1 MAGYGIRDGS
11 AIIRAIGDYANYKQR
26 QEQIEYQRDQQDYE
40 NRLAERRMAMD
51 EHRQNTRLNMQ
62 IDEANY
68 RASERN
74 RIASERQRSMEAR
87 QGLVQQNMADLEA
100 YEQKAL
106 DAIGRGASGEGQGV
120 EVIDDG
126 DSVVLG
132 VKKKDGRVDPFT
144 KNPRDQNSPPFRI
157 PKEGFEQA
165 RVHAARSAQIAEQNG
180 ASPEDTEAYIR
191 AGFTIGEDGKA
202 RPASETE
209 FVANLEEQG
218 LLGRGGVPEDVPT
231 EANLQASKAN
241 DPKPAGGEVK
251 GLVDYAGELYE
262 GGNRGAR
269 QLYNVLIR
277 GDLLKQSGIS
287 DKIKKVGERI
297 LFGSSGV
304 TSLDKKGEVK
314 VRPTAS
320 VSTPEG
326 VADLEETKK
335 GFEAMGGEMPKPSK
349 ETGDVAK
356 LQDPEE
362 KMRAIREKFEAKR
375 KRAAVVGELY
385 LTGNIDEAQMR
396 NYMETGDMRFSKY
409 DIEKHNASVY
419 AEKANANARVLKAEK
434 QLYDAKVEAAK
445 ATSKSFYDNQKQQ
458 AAVTKKLTDVG
469 TAVARYVGNRKGYDS
484 QQVKALEGEIETLA
498 VRFMGN
504 KRYSTEA
511 MGETEFAAMWSS
523 AVEMYINNEGT
534 SDLSV
539 TSITPYIT
547 TVEGKY
553 KPRSAEVIKQIASAN
568 KEMSLE
574 DVRTAHNEMFQKA
587 KADVE
592 AMGGAW
598 TDETQEGFY
607 ELFKEEYGLR

>member
-1 MAGYGIRDGS
+1 MRDGS

-68 RASERN
+68 RASERD

-87 QGLVQQNMADLEA
+87 RGLVQQNMSELEA

-106 DAIGRGASGEGQGV
+106 DAIGKGASGEGQGV

-144 KNPRDQNSPPFRI
+144 KNPRDQNSPAFRI
-157 PKEGFEQA
+157 PKEGFDQA
-165 RVHAARSAQIAEQNG
+165 RVHAARSAQIAEQSG

-191 AGFTIGEDGKA
+191 AGFTIGDDGVA
-202 RPASETE
+202 RPASEDE
-209 FVANLEEQG
+209 FMGNLKEQG

-231 EANLQASKAN
+231 EANLK
-241 DPKPAGGEVK
+241 DGKPEFNGGEGFKGAVPIAKELLDQRKAVGDLFKSAASWELDNVKKGGAWLLFGDK
-251 GLVDYAGELYE
+251 GL
-262 GGNRGAR
+262 AR
-269 QLYNVLIR
+269 LNKK
-277 GDLLKQSGIS
+277 DE
-287 DKIKKVGERI
+287 IK
-297 LFGSSGV
+297 V
-304 TSLDKKGEVK
+304 TPSAK
-314 VRPTAS
+314 

-326 VADLEETKK
+326 ADDLKKTKQTIEENSGTAPRPTKK
-335 GFEAMGGEMPKPSK
+335 TRE
-349 ETGDVAK
+349 VAK
-356 LQDPEE
+356 LADPEE
-362 KMRAIREKFEAKR
+362 KMQAIREKFEAKR

-385 LTGNIDEAQMR
+385 LTGNVDEAQMR

-419 AEKANANARVLKAEK
+419 SEKANANARALKAKK
-434 QLYDAKVEAAK
+434 QLYEAKVKAAK
-445 ATSKSFYDNQKQQ
+445 ATSKKFDDDQKRQ
-458 AAVTKKLTDVG
+458 AAVTEKLTSVG
-469 TAVARYVGNRKGYDS
+469 TAVARYIGNRKGYDS

-523 AVEMYINNEGT
+523 AVEMYVNNEGT

>member
-1 MAGYGIRDGS
+1 MRDGS

-68 RASERN
+68 RTSERE
-74 RIASERQRSMEAR
+74 RIASERQRSQDAR
-87 QGLVQQNMADLEA
+87 QSLVQQNMSELEA
-100 YEQKAL
+100 YEQKAI
-106 DAIGRGASGEGQGV
+106 DAIGKGASGEGQGV

-132 VKKKDGRVDPFT
+132 VKKSDGRVDPFT

-157 PKEGFEQA
+157 PKESFDQA
-165 RVHAARSAQIAEQNG
+165 RDHAARSAQIAEQNG

-241 DPKPAGGEVK
+241 DPKPVGGEVK

-262 GGNRGAR
+262 GGNRGAK

-277 GDLLKQSGIS
+277 GDLLKQSGVS
-287 DKIKKVGERI
+287 DKVKKVGERI

-320 VSTPEG
+320 VSTPDG

-335 GFEAMGGEMPKPSK
+335 GFDAMGGEPPKTAGKTS
-349 ETGDVAK
+349 EVAK
-356 LQDPEE
+356 LADPEE

-385 LTGNIDEAQMR
+385 ITGNIDEAQMR

-409 DIEKHNASVY
+409 DIEKHDVSVQAQDARNKAVVAKAEQQLYEKKKSYIEAVDKSKDNTLKLRNTVTKQLQDISASTADWYSGLNGLKGEKAKGIKGRLDLLATKLIGSNVFSEKNMLDPTFGTMY
-419 AEKANANARVLKAEK
+419 AEGLRSFLADRGKDGELSAETVLPYVTSALGRFKPVSAQTILRATTNTGRPLGEVRQEYSDKLNESMKGVNEK
-434 QLYDAKVEAAK
+434 GIDW
-445 ATSKSFYDNQKQQ
+445 SD
-458 AAVTKKLTDVG
+458 G
-469 TAVARYVGNRKGYDS
+469 H
-484 QQVKALEGEIETLA
+484 QQVFDDEYLA
-498 VRFMGN
+498 RN
-504 KRYSTEA
+504 LQARRE
-511 MGETEFAAMWSS
+511 
-523 AVEMYINNEGT
+523 
-534 SDLSV
+534 
-539 TSITPYIT
+539 
-547 TVEGKY
+547 
-553 KPRSAEVIKQIASAN
+553 
-568 KEMSLE
+568 
-574 DVRTAHNEMFQKA
+574 
-587 KADVE
+587 
-592 AMGGAW
+592 
-598 TDETQEGFY
+598 
-607 ELFKEEYGLR
+607 